1 MIKYFVFALALC
13 AASSSLA
20 QQKKPCTDDCPAPY
34 NAYYGSYYV
43 TKEDREKRAFEQ
55 RIVDDFVKHGGKL
68 NSSSSSFDPLPKV
81 DTEQETAK
89 AIREQT
95 ESQSRDAYLA
105 RQQMEYQ
112 QEETS
117 RLTGAIQSQTMLGYP
132 RY

>member
-13 AASSSLA
+13 ASTQAYCQVSG
-20 QQKKPCTDDCPAPY
+20 CPQ
-34 NAYYGSYYV
+34 GVYV
-43 TKEDREKRAFEQ
+43 PTPTNCPGFTFRGESVAD
-55 RIVDDFVKHGGKL
+55 
-68 NSSSSSFDPLPKV
+68 
-81 DTEQETAK
+81 